1 VEAET
6 EYKRREAF
14 MKEQWLKDLLDKERS
29 EDAWEQ
35 RLSHADA
42 RIIAL
47 EHELSQAVE
56 ARDLLGSEIASLKEG
71 H

>member
-1 VEAET
+1 
-6 EYKRREAF
+6 

-47 EHELSQAVE
+47 EHELSQALA
-56 ARDLLGSEIASLKEG
+56 ARDET
-71 H
+71 